1 MTGKRIQVPRSK
13 LEGMALEFLRAYPK
27 CQEAVGVTVQRLVAD
42 LENGANWTM
51 LEYNSGRAIREDC
64 DKALK
69 LILPIMQH
77 HFDLAPD
84 A

>member
-1 MTGKRIQVPRSK
+1 MKTPRIQVPRST

-27 CQEAVGVTVQRLVAD
+27 CREAESVTVQRLVAD
-42 LENGANWTM
+42 VENGANWTM
-51 LEYNSGRAIREDC
+51 LEFNSGRAIRSDC
-64 DKALK
+64 DEALK
-69 LILPIMQH
+69 LIVPIMQH

>member
-1 MTGKRIQVPRSK
+1 
-13 LEGMALEFLRAYPK
+13 MALEFLRAYPK
-27 CQEAVGVTVQRLVAD
+27 CKEATVIVVRRLTAE

-51 LEYNSGRAIREDC
+51 ESFNPGRAIRKHC
-64 DKALK
+64 DEALRV
-69 LILPIMQH
+69 IIPVMQH